1 MQSTQ
6 ALLRQ
11 VGITSGQKVLDIG
24 FRDLPELQELASLIG
39 HAGHI
44 LGIDIDARHV
54 QAASKMLS
62 NLSISSISVKEGSAL
77 AIPAGDYSFDLILCK
92 GVLHEIRRPEKAIA
106 EMARVCKPD
115 GAILIIDI
123 QRFSRIK
130 FELYRAQALFK
141 GQHSGDFH
149 PGFSR
154 ERLLRM
160 LSQQRLVEVDYRQ
173 LPDKWHLGF
182 NEVNLF
188 LLKVERL
195 ANSQPAGDNIAIPS
209 R

>member
-11 VGITSGQKVLDIG
+11 VGITSGQKVLCIG

-92 GVLHEIRRPEKAIA
+92 SGIRKFKRRLFTEF
-106 EMARVCKPD
+106 VCGSPSPLGTPGKNTV
-115 GAILIIDI
+115 GFLMWN
-123 QRFSRIK
+123 SLT
-130 FELYRAQALFK
+130 ELWR
-141 GQHSGDFH
+141 
-149 PGFSR
+149 R
-154 ERLLRM
+154 
-160 LSQQRLVEVDYRQ
+160 
-173 LPDKWHLGF
+173 DK
-182 NEVNLF
+182 
-188 LLKVERL
+188 
-195 ANSQPAGDNIAIPS
+195 I
-209 R
+209 

>member
-11 VGITSGQKVLDIG
+11 EGVISGQKVLDIG
-24 FRDLPELQELASLIG
+24 FRNFQELQEIASLVGETG
-39 HAGHI
+39 HVM
-44 LGIDIDARHV
+44 GIDLGQNNI
-54 QAASKMLS
+54 QAASKILAGLS
-62 NLSISSISVKEGSAL
+62 FPNISLREGSVL
-77 AIPAGDYSFDLILCK
+77 AIPAGGRSFDLIFCK
-92 GVLHEIRRPEKAIA
+92 GVLHEIRRPEKALA

-115 GAILIIDI
+115 GVILIIDI

-130 FELYRAQALFK
+130 FELYRARALLK
-141 GQHSGDFH
+141 GHHSGDFH
-149 PGFSR
+149 PGFGR

-160 LSQQRLVEVDYRQ
+160 LSQQRLAEVDYRQ

-182 NEVNLF
+182 NEANLF
-188 LLKVERL
+188 LLKAKP
-195 ANSQPAGDNIAIPS
+195 ANSQPYGDNIAIPF